1 MSLKKFGTD
10 VFNTS
15 TFIIENIDV
24 SIANAIRRTI
34 LNDIETWV
42 FLTYPDEKNQAIF
55 QTNTTQMHNELLKQ
69 RLSSIPINVKYG
81 FQDAIDL
88 NEYYL
93 EVEVENKTSDVIRVT
108 TEHFIVKKKSDGM
121 PVSVE
126 LNRDIFPPYI
136 CPNSEDTDEY
146 FILFVYLRPKIS
158 EEIPGEKI
166 HFTCDFSVSTAKEN
180 AMFNVT
186 STCCYGNTIDEE
198 KAEKVLETKIRE
210 WRETKPQ
217 EEIDVEVANWRLLD
231 MKRIYKPDSFNFMIQ
246 SLGVFSNDN
255 LMLLALKQLEI
266 RANKLIKSITD
277 GEIELGQSLSTIPNS
292 YDIVFEDDYTIGKVL
307 EFILSKKDLTYC
319 GYTKNH
325 PHDIESI
332 IRIAFHSKVS
342 KITTELISNMLRDA
356 LHEAI
361 EIFVNLSKLFLK

>member
-1 MSLKKFGTD
+1 
-10 VFNTS
+10 
-15 TFIIENIDV
+15 
-24 SIANAIRRTI
+24 
-34 LNDIETWV
+34 
-42 FLTYPDEKNQAIF
+42 
-55 QTNTTQMHNELLKQ
+55 
-69 RLSSIPINVKYG
+69 
-81 FQDAIDL
+81 
-88 NEYYL
+88 
-93 EVEVENKTSDVIRVT
+93 
-108 TEHFIVKKKSDGM
+108 
-121 PVSVE
+121 
-126 LNRDIFPPYI
+126 
-136 CPNSEDTDEY
+136 
-146 FILFVYLRPKIS
+146 
-158 EEIPGEKI
+158 
-166 HFTCDFSVSTAKEN
+166 
-180 AMFNVT
+180 
-186 STCCYGNTIDEE
+186 
-198 KAEKVLETKIRE
+198 
-210 WRETKPQ
+210 
-217 EEIDVEVANWRLLD
+217 
-231 MKRIYKPDSFNFMIQ
+231 MIQ

-361 EIFVNLSKLFLK
+361 EIFVKLSKLFLK